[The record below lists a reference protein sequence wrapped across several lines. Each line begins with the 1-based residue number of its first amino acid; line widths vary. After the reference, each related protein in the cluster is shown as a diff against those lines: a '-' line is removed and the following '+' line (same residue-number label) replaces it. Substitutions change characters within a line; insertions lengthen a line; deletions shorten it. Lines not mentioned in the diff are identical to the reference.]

1 MKNTALRI
9 LSPFIGLLAL
19 SQAATGLLNDHLPAK
34 VFETV
39 HEGGG
44 ILLVTGITLHV
55 ILNFGWIKN
64 NLLKRPGVRA

>member
-9 LSPFIGLLAL
+9 LNPFIGLLVL
-19 SQAATGLLNDHLPAK
+19 SKAATGLLSDKLPDRLFLA
-34 VFETV
+34 V

-44 ILLVTGITLHV
+44 ILLVTGIMLHV
-55 ILNFGWIKN
+55 ILNFGWVRI

>member
-9 LSPFIGLLAL
+9 LNPFIGLLVL
-19 SQAATGLLNDHLPAK
+19 SQASTGLFGDHLPHK

-44 ILLVTGITLHV
+44 ILLVTGIVLHV
-55 ILNFGWIKN
+55 ILNFGWVKN
-64 NLLKRPGVRA
+64 NLLKRPVAAV

>member
-9 LSPFIGLLAL
+9 LNPFIGLLVC
-19 SQAATGLLNDHLPAK
+19 SQAATGLLSDHLPAK

-44 ILLVTGITLHV
+44 ILPVTGIALHV

-64 NLLKRPGVRA
+64 NLLKRPQTRA

>member
-9 LSPFIGLLAL
+9 LNPFIGLLVL
-19 SQAATGLLNDHLPAK
+19 SQAGTALFADKLPHK

-44 ILLVTGITLHV
+44 MLLFTGVTLHV
-55 ILNFGWIKN
+55 ILNFGWIRM
-64 NLLKRPGVRA
+64 NLLKRPGAKA